1 MIDFEYVDA
10 TKLESLPGLLH
21 TRWGKAEILAGGTD
35 LLDRLK
41 ERIDRPERV
50 VNIKNIKELHGI
62 KSGRRG
68 LEIGAL
74 TTIAELEHDER
85 LQKDYAV
92 LAEAAASI
100 ATPQLRQ
107 MGTLGGNLCQR
118 PRCWYFRGG
127 DYPCLKKGG
136 FKCYAVEGMSKYN
149 AILGGGPSFIVHPS
163 DAAPALVALGASLE
177 IYGPEGKR
185 EQKIERFF
193 QLPYENLMRENNL
206 AANEVITRIR
216 VPKPAAGTRS
226 TYVKFRE
233 KQSLD
238 FALSSVAAVLQV
250 DGDVVEAARLV
261 LGGVAPIPWHVP
273 EAEAELVG
281 RRLTTATI
289 DKAAAA
295 AVADASALDHN
306 GYKVKLSENLV
317 RRALGALAA

>member
-1 MIDFEYVDA
+1 
-10 TKLESLPGLLH
+10 
-21 TRWGKAEILAGGTD
+21 
-35 LLDRLK
+35 
-41 ERIDRPERV
+41 
-50 VNIKNIKELHGI
+50 
-62 KSGRRG
+62 
-68 LEIGAL
+68 
-74 TTIAELEHDER
+74 
-85 LQKDYAV
+85 
-92 LAEAAASI
+92 
-100 ATPQLRQ
+100 
-107 MGTLGGNLCQR
+107 
-118 PRCWYFRGG
+118 
-127 DYPCLKKGG
+127 
-136 FKCYAVEGMSKYN
+136 
-149 AILGGGPSFIVHPS
+149 
-163 DAAPALVALGASLE
+163 
-177 IYGPEGKR
+177 
-185 EQKIERFF
+185 
-193 QLPYENLMRENNL
+193 MRENNL

-238 FALSSVAAVLQV
+238 FALSSVAAVLQL